1 MSARRHLERR
11 NRGDVDAGD
20 RDDDDDADDEA
31 REHEQSRDR
40 GEDDAA
46 AARRAADPLEQD
58 DCEDA
63 CDTQQKG
70 REVSAQWRMARGR
83 CGCTA
88 AGSGRTADDVDS
100 EPHPLL
106 PRDLLHAIQELGH
119 PRALDL
125 ALRLHLDARIGAF
138 RVAHQRA
145 RARRLVVAAA
155 RRVGA
160 RVDPTDAVRL
170 HLRVGLRQP
179 RRRALAVLRV
189 GRRRRVGT
197 AALGAAVLDKLAPLA
212 VAPRHAARRRV
223 VTEVEAEVLHHR
235 QSDRRD
241 RRPPAVPAVELRA
254 ARHENCA
261 EDFAPKHCAEIRI
274 ARAAHDMTS
283 SRITRVSQC
292 DARPRSGSPISGSP
306 CHLESS

>member
-1 MSARRHLERR
+1 MH
-11 NRGDVDAGD
+11 
-20 RDDDDDADDEA
+20 
-31 REHEQSRDR
+31 
-40 GEDDAA
+40 
-46 AARRAADPLEQD
+46 
-58 DCEDA
+58 
-63 CDTQQKG
+63 
-70 REVSAQWRMARGR
+70 
-83 CGCTA
+83 
-88 AGSGRTADDVDS
+88 GSGRRTADDVHG

-106 PRDLLHAIQELGH
+106 PRDLLHAIQELRH

-125 ALRLHLDARIGAF
+125 ALRLHLDARVGAF

-145 RARRLVVAAA
+145 RARRRVVAAA
-155 RRVGA
+155 RRHGA
-160 RVDPTDAVRL
+160 RVDPADAVRL
-170 HLRVGLRQP
+170 HLRVREGGGGGELEVAVEEETAMAVAALDLRIRLRQP

-189 GRRRRVGT
+189 GRRRRVGA

-261 EDFAPKHCAEIRI
+261 EDFAPKNCAAEEL
-274 ARAAHDMTS
+274 RAAHDMTS

-306 CHLESS
+306 CHFESS